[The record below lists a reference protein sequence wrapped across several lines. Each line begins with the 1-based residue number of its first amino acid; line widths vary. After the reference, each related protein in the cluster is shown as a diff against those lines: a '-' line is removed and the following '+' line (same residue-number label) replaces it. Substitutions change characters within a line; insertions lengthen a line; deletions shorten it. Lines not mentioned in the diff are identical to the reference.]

1 MPLRIEL
8 APHER
13 LLIGDTCIRNGER
26 RSRFLIETEAKII
39 TGKNLVLEKD
49 ADTPCKRLYVIVEY
63 MYLAD
68 EPQPHED
75 RFVAMA
81 NEIMN
86 AVPTTRPYVAAMFHE
101 IEAGRFYQAMKHGTK
116 LIAYEAKLLAIAT
129 GGGTPEASRSSSAE
143 AA

>member
-39 TGKNLVLEKD
+39 TGKNLVLESE

-68 EPQPHED
+68 EPRGYED
-75 RFVAMA
+75 KFVAMA

-86 AVPTTRPYVAAMFHE
+86 AVPSSRPYVAALFHE

-116 LIAYEAKLLAIAT
+116 LIAYEAKLLDIARS
-129 GGGTPEASRSSSAE
+129 GGVPDAPRSGAAE

>member
-39 TGKNLVLEKD
+39 TGKNLVLESE
-49 ADTPCKRLYVIVEY
+49 ADTPCKRLYVIVEF

-68 EPQPHED
+68 DPADHED
-75 RFVAMA
+75 KFIAMA

-86 AVPTTRPYVAAMFHE
+86 AVPSTRPYVAAIFHE
-101 IEAGRFYQAMKHGTK
+101 IEAGRFYQAMKHGMA
-116 LIAYEAKLLAIAT
+116 LIGYEAKLLDIAK
-129 GGGTPEASRSSSAE
+129 GRDASTAMTK
-143 AA
+143 AADAA